1 MVLLLHF
8 LGLKR
13 LKESLYHSGEKD
25 AAELVVLVQVVL
37 PPLLQVVMATLL
49 AAYLGIERIA
59 EHASRPVES
68 SCPLRKA
75 MCLATNSFKLLFTS
89 SHEKLKRV

>member
-1 MVLLLHF
+1 MLTPILLIVLLLHF

-13 LKESLYHSGEKD
+13 LKESLYHSGDKD

-49 AAYLGIERIA
+49 LAAYLGIERIA
-59 EHASRPVES
+59 EHPSRS
-68 SCPLRKA
+68 A
-75 MCLATNSFKLLFTS
+75 
-89 SHEKLKRV
+89 

>member
-1 MVLLLHF
+1 M
-8 LGLKR
+8 
-13 LKESLYHSGEKD
+13 
-25 AAELVVLVQVVL
+25 VLVQVVL
-37 PPLLQVVMATLL
+37 PPFLQVVMATLLL